1 MGNLESQPQDSCP
14 EFSSEEIS
22 RLTKRYCLYNWV
34 HFLHDVG
41 CFRFKKL
48 DADGS
53 GSLTMEEFLSLP
65 ELMGNPIVQRV
76 VGKFLRIRNRH
87 LSALV
92 DVFDD
97 DKNGEV
103 NFKEFLQGLSAFSA
117 KGQKEAKLRFAFR
130 IYDMDNDGFISNG
143 ELYQVTSGRINSS

>member
-1 MGNLESQPQDSCP
+1 MH
-14 EFSSEEIS
+14 F
-22 RLTKRYCLYNWV
+22 V
-34 HFLHDVG
+34 HDFG

-53 GSLTMEEFLSLP
+53 GSLSMEEFLSLP
-65 ELMGNPIVQRV
+65 ELLGNPIVQRV

-87 LSALV
+87 LFVALI

-117 KGQKEAKLRFAFR
+117 KGKKEAKLRFAFR

-143 ELYQVTSGRINSS
+143 ELYQVTVGGLILLTILLSRF